1 MRYRFVFFTG
11 LGIGFVLGARAGR
24 ERYEQ
29 LRKLA
34 RKVADSPAVQQAA
47 GALQAQATSYAKTA
61 GGKVA
66 GRAGA
71 ARAKVGG
78 AIHDHVPG
86 HAGQGVQRAPGRRRP
101 GGLCADARGGRRPA
115 GRMTGD
121 EQTGTTGT
129 GPAGRAGGDGQH
141 RAG

>member
-1 MRYRFVFFTG
+1 MRYRLVFFTG

-34 RKVADSPAVQQAA
+34 RKAADSPAVQQAA
-47 GALQAQATSYAKTA
+47 GALQAQAASYAKSA

-78 AIHDHVPG
+78 ALHDHVPG
-86 HAGQGVQRAPGRRRP
+86 MRVRESNGHPADGGPGHFAQAPG
-101 GGLCADARGGRRPA
+101 
-115 GRMTGD
+115 T
-121 EQTGTTGT
+121 
-129 GPAGRAGGDGQH
+129 AGGPPEG
-141 RAG
+141 

>member
-1 MRYRFVFFTG
+1 MRYRLVFFTG

-24 ERYEQ
+24 ERCEQ

-34 RKVADSPAVQQAA
+34 RQTADNPAVQQAA
-47 GALQAQATSYAKTA
+47 GALQAQAASYAKAA

-78 AIHDHVPG
+78 ALHDHVPG
-86 HAGQGVQRAPGRRRP
+86 RRVRESNGQSASGGPGNYAQTP
-101 GGLCADARGGRRPA
+101 G
-115 GRMTGD
+115 T
-121 EQTGTTGT
+121 
-129 GPAGRAGGDGQH
+129 AGGPPGE
-141 RAG
+141 

>member
-1 MRYRFVFFTG
+1 MRYRLVFFTG

-34 RKVADSPAVQQAA
+34 RKAADSPAVQQAA
-47 GALQAQATSYAKTA
+47 AAFQAQAANYAKAA

-66 GRAGA
+66 NGAGA

-78 AIHDHVPG
+78 ALQDHVPG
-86 HAGQGVQRAPGRRRP
+86 MRRESNGHQANGPRASYVQTPGKAGGPP
-101 GGLCADARGGRRPA
+101 GG
-115 GRMTGD
+115 
-121 EQTGTTGT
+121 
-129 GPAGRAGGDGQH
+129 
-141 RAG
+141 

>member
-1 MRYRFVFFTG
+1 MRYRLVFFTG

-34 RKVADSPAVQQAA
+34 RKTADSPAVQQAA
-47 GALQAQATSYAKTA
+47 GALQAQAANYAKAA

-66 GRAGA
+66 NGAGA

-78 AIHDHVPG
+78 ALQDHVPG
-86 HAGQGVQRAPGRRRP
+86 MRGRESNGHQANGRRASHVQTPGKAGGPP
-101 GGLCADARGGRRPA
+101 GG
-115 GRMTGD
+115 
-121 EQTGTTGT
+121 
-129 GPAGRAGGDGQH
+129 
-141 RAG
+141 

>member
-1 MRYRFVFFTG
+1 MRYRIVFFTG

-34 RKVADSPAVQQAA
+34 RKFADSPAVQQAA
-47 GALQAQATSYAKTA
+47 GALQAQAAGYAKAA

-78 AIHDHVPG
+78 ALHDHVPG
-86 HAGQGVQRAPGRRRP
+86 MRARESNGHAADGGRGHYVRAPGGAS
-101 GGLCADARGGRRPA
+101 GG
-115 GRMTGD
+115 
-121 EQTGTTGT
+121 
-129 GPAGRAGGDGQH
+129 
-141 RAG
+141 

>member
-1 MRYRFVFFTG
+1 MRYRLVFFTG

-34 RKVADSPAVQQAA
+34 RKAADSPAVQQAA
-47 GALQAQATSYAKTA
+47 GALQAQAANYAKAA

-66 GRAGA
+66 SRAGA

-78 AIHDHVPG
+78 ALHDHVPG
-86 HAGQGVQRAPGRRRP
+86 MRVRDSNGHQAN
-101 GGLCADARGGRRPA
+101 GGR
-115 GRMTGD
+115 GD
-121 EQTGTTGT
+121 YVQTPGT
-129 GPAGRAGGDGQH
+129 AGGPPEG
-141 RAG
+141 

>member
-1 MRYRFVFFTG
+1 MRYRLVFFTG

-34 RKVADSPAVQQAA
+34 RKAADSPAVQQAA
-47 GALQAQATSYAKTA
+47 AALQAQAASYAKSA

-78 AIHDHVPG
+78 ALHDHVPG
-86 HAGQGVQRAPGRRRP
+86 MRARESNGHP
-101 GGLCADARGGRRPA
+101 ATGGRGNYVP
-115 GRMTGD
+115 TP
-121 EQTGTTGT
+121 GTTG
-129 GPAGRAGGDGQH
+129 GPPGE
-141 RAG
+141 

>member
-1 MRYRFVFFTG
+1 MRYRFVFITG

-29 LRKLA
+29 MRKLA
-34 RKVADSPAVQQAA
+34 RKAADSPAVQQAA
-47 GALQAQATSYAKTA
+47 GALQAQAASYAKAA

-78 AIHDHVPG
+78 ALHDHVPG
-86 HAGQGVQRAPGRRRP
+86 MRVRESNGHPADGGRAHYVQTP
-101 GGLCADARGGRRPA
+101 GGPPEG
-115 GRMTGD
+115 
-121 EQTGTTGT
+121 
-129 GPAGRAGGDGQH
+129 
-141 RAG
+141 

>member
-1 MRYRFVFFTG
+1 MRYRLVFFTG

-34 RKVADSPAVQQAA
+34 RKAADSPAVQQAA
-47 GALQAQATSYAKTA
+47 GALQAQAASAAKAA
-61 GGKVA
+61 GGMVA

-78 AIHDHVPG
+78 ALHDHVPG
-86 HAGQGVQRAPGRRRP
+86 MRVRESNGHPASGAGGNYAETPGTAGGAPG
-101 GGLCADARGGRRPA
+101 G
-115 GRMTGD
+115 
-121 EQTGTTGT
+121 
-129 GPAGRAGGDGQH
+129 
-141 RAG
+141 

>member
-86 HAGQGVQRAPGRRRP
+86 MRVRESNGRPADGGRGDYVRTPGAADGPP
-101 GGLCADARGGRRPA
+101 GG
-115 GRMTGD
+115 
-121 EQTGTTGT
+121 
-129 GPAGRAGGDGQH
+129 
-141 RAG
+141 

>member
-29 LRKLA
+29 IRKLA
-34 RKVADSPAVQQAA
+34 RKTWDSPAVQQAA
-47 GALQAQATSYAKTA
+47 GVLQAQAASYAKAA
-61 GGKVA
+61 GGKLA

-71 ARAKVGG
+71 ARAKVGE

-86 HAGQGVQRAPGRRRP
+86 MRVRESNGRP
-101 GGLCADARGGRRPA
+101 ADGGR
-115 GRMTGD
+115 GRYVKTP
-121 EQTGTTGT
+121 GTSGS
-129 GPAGRAGGDGQH
+129 
-141 RAG
+141 